1 VILTGRL
8 AALALAASV
17 VVGLTVRSWS
27 GLALVNGIVVA
38 LAIIDAVL
46 AGSTRSLSIRRSG
59 AESTRL
65 GEPIE
70 VSLTVR
76 NIGRRRV
83 RGVVR
88 DAWVPSAGASPTRQ
102 WIDIEPVAAQRITTV
117 LNPWRR
123 GSRWA
128 DRITVRSFGPMKL
141 AGRQGSHL
149 VPWVVTV
156 HPGFPSRRHL
166 PSRLARLREIDGRS
180 AVNVRGQGTE
190 FDSLR
195 EYVIGDDIRSIDWR
209 ASARSRDTIVKTWR
223 PERDRRIVLVIDS
236 GRTSAARIGD
246 GTRLD
251 ATMDAALLLGAL
263 ASRAGDRIDLIAHDR
278 DVRISLRSLSA
289 GDVLPAMS
297 AALTPL
303 EPQLVETNARSMVS
317 AVLTRVRQRSLVVLL
332 TALDPAAVEEN
343 LLDVLPL
350 LVARHRV
357 IIAAVSD
364 PRLVELSQSRATV
377 SEIYQAASA
386 LAAQQRRREL
396 VARLTRMGVD
406 VVDEVP
412 ERLAVALSDRYLALK
427 AAGRL

>member
-1 VILTGRL
+1 
-8 AALALAASV
+8 
-17 VVGLTVRSWS
+17 
-27 GLALVNGIVVA
+27 
-38 LAIIDAVL
+38 
-46 AGSTRSLSIRRSG
+46 
-59 AESTRL
+59 
-65 GEPIE
+65 
-70 VSLTVR
+70 
-76 NIGRRRV
+76 
-83 RGVVR
+83 
-88 DAWVPSAGASPTRQ
+88 
-102 WIDIEPVAAQRITTV
+102 
-117 LNPWRR
+117 
-123 GSRWA
+123 
-128 DRITVRSFGPMKL
+128 
-141 AGRQGSHL
+141 
-149 VPWVVTV
+149 
-156 HPGFPSRRHL
+156 
-166 PSRLARLREIDGRS
+166 LARLREIDGRS

-195 EYVIGDDIRSIDWR
+195 EYVVGDDIRSIDWR

-278 DVRISLRSLSA
+278 DVRISLRSLAA

-343 LLDVLPL
+343 LLDSLPL
-350 LVARHRV
+350 LIARHRV

-364 PRLVELSQSRATV
+364 PRLVELSQARETV

-396 VARLTRMGVD
+396 VERLTRMGAD